1 MDASS
6 PARQPVTRERR
17 STTARDDAPKQQ
29 FLKYKLAMSAS
40 ANAQFTLQ

>member
-1 MDASS
+1 MPQA
-6 PARQPVTRERR
+6 PRANRLQGERR